1 MSHLSFLAIVVAVV
15 LRACE
20 STLLLRDTKHSANGR
35 RLNANFTLWKRKNE
49 ASGPAVSALLSK
61 AQCCTRN
68 VVTTDAGQGILV
80 LVELPMM

>member
-35 RLNANFTLWKRKNE
+35 RLNANFTLWKRKMRPVDLMSLPCS
-49 ASGPAVSALLSK
+49 ARPSAVP
-61 AQCCTRN
+61 
-68 VVTTDAGQGILV
+68 
-80 LVELPMM
+80 EM